1 MAKKRLYKVS
11 FNEDEMNL
19 LLDYMAYLEMDRE
32 YIDDIAKNI
41 KQRNSIRRMFKR
53 MCNIFYAYEYE
64 DDITLGTGY
73 LGEGEWLYHPQ
84 LKI

>member
-1 MAKKRLYKVS
+1 MAKNKVYTVY

-19 LLDYMAYLEMDRE
+19 LLDYMGVLQEDRQ

-41 KQRNSIRRMFKR
+41 KKRNSIKRMFKR
-53 MCNIFYAYEYE
+53 MCNILYVYE

-73 LGEGEWLYHPQ
+73 LGEGEWLYYPKQ
-84 LKI
+84 RI

>member
-32 YIDDIAKNI
+32 YIDDIAKNT
-41 KQRNSIRRMFKR
+41 KQRNSIKRMFKR
-53 MCNIFYAYEYE
+53 MCNILYE
-64 DDITLGTGY
+64 DENDITLGTGY